1 MKTQGSHKDVV
12 FLSGVRTGFGG
23 FGGSL
28 KDLSAIELGA
38 VAAQHALERSGVPA
52 ADVGHTVFGNALQ
65 TSADA
70 IYCARHVGLKA
81 GLPIEVPAVTV
92 NRLCGSGFEAITQGA
107 QLILLGEA
115 NAVLAGGTES
125 MSQAPHVVRG
135 ARWGLRLGPA
145 APLEDVLWEALKDP
159 QCGLS
164 MAETAENLAER
175 YKLTRKD
182 VDEVALASQQRAKQA
197 WDACVFQDEVIP
209 VPIKQKGQTVE
220 YRKDEHM
227 RPDTT
232 LQVLLGL
239 KPYFKKDGLVTA
251 GNASGI
257 VDGAAAT
264 VIAGEDFAKAHGLK
278 PLGRLVAWAVAGVEP
293 RYMGI
298 GPAPAARK
306 ALQKAGMKLE
316 QLDLVE
322 VNEAFAPQYLA
333 VEQVLGL
340 DRAKTNVDGGAVAIG
355 HPLAATGTRITI
367 HLLHALR
374 RRKLRF
380 GLGSAC
386 IGGGQGAAVIVE
398 KNYLC
403 ATSQLAQTTLRSV
416 LGETELD
423 ELLMSREKI
432 NNILKNNID
441 KRTENWGIEV
451 TAVEVKDVDLPPE
464 MKRAMARQA
473 EAERERRA
481 KNINAEGELQASE
494 KLAQAAHII
503 GSEPA
508 AIQLRYLQTV
518 TEISSENNS
527 TTFFPIPIDLLKG
540 FFEAVTRKPAIP
552 ALPERT
558 SGDTVPAEPKKTKAE
573 A

>member
-1 MKTQGSHKDVV
+1 MKTQGSHTDVV
-12 FLSGVRTGFGG
+12 FLSGVRTGFGS
-23 FGGSL
+23 FGGTL

-38 VAAQHALERSGVPA
+38 VAAKQALERSGVPGSEI
-52 ADVGHTVFGNALQ
+52 GHTVFGNALQ

-115 NAVLAGGTES
+115 QAVLAGGTES

-145 APLEDVLWEALKDP
+145 PLEDLLWEALKDP

-164 MAETAENLAER
+164 MAETAENLADQYR
-175 YKLTRKD
+175 LTRQA
-182 VDEVALASQQRAKQA
+182 VDEVALASQQRAKRA
-197 WDACVFQDEVIP
+197 WDACVYQDEVVP
-209 VPIKQKGQTVE
+209 VTLKGKRGESIE
-220 YRKDEHM
+220 YRADEHM
-227 RPDTT
+227 RPNTT
-232 LQVLLGL
+232 LEALLAL

-264 VIAGEDFAKAHGLK
+264 VIASDAYAAAHGVR

-293 RYMGI
+293 RVMGI
-298 GPAPAARK
+298 GPVPAARK
-306 ALQKAGMKLE
+306 ALQKAGLTLE
-316 QLDLVE
+316 QMDLVE

-333 VEQVLGL
+333 VEQELGL
-340 DRAKTNVDGGAVAIG
+340 DRARTNVDGGAIAIG

-374 RRKLRF
+374 RAKRRF

-398 KNYLC
+398 
-403 ATSQLAQTTLRSV
+403 AF
-416 LGETELD
+416 
-423 ELLMSREKI
+423 
-432 NNILKNNID
+432 
-441 KRTENWGIEV
+441 
-451 TAVEVKDVDLPPE
+451 
-464 MKRAMARQA
+464 
-473 EAERERRA
+473 
-481 KNINAEGELQASE
+481 
-494 KLAQAAHII
+494 
-503 GSEPA
+503 PA
-508 AIQLRYLQTV
+508 
-518 TEISSENNS
+518 
-527 TTFFPIPIDLLKG
+527 
-540 FFEAVTRKPAIP
+540 
-552 ALPERT
+552 
-558 SGDTVPAEPKKTKAE
+558 
-573 A
+573 